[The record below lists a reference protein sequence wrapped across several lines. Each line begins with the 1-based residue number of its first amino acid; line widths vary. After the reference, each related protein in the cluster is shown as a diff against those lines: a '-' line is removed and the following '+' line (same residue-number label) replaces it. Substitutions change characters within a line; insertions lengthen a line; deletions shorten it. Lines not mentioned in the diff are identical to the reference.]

1 LVEAALRAGNPVTE
15 IVEALEDQ
23 DVMGVPAA
31 LGHLAKVTPV
41 EVL

>member
-1 LVEAALRAGNPVTE
+1 
-15 IVEALEDQ
+15 
-23 DVMGVPAA
+23 MGVPAA